1 MTRRKIARTILVE
14 GKVYE
19 RRQDGSLIPLA
30 YRADYKR
37 VDSKTAAAV
46 EAVAAPGRD
55 GAPMTNDEWAKG
67 EIARPTKLA
76 VGIRLDDDVLAWFK
90 ASGPGYQTRINTV
103 LRRHV
108 EAQRKAK

>member
-1 MTRRKIARTILVE
+1 MTRRKIARTVLVE

-19 RRQDGSLIPLA
+19 RRPDGSLIPFA
-30 YRADYKR
+30 YRSGYKR
-37 VDSKTAAAV
+37 LDSRTAAAV
-46 EAVAAPGRD
+46 ATMAAHDRATMP
-55 GAPMTNDEWAKG
+55 NNESAKG
-67 EIARPTKLA
+67 EIARPTKLP

-108 EAQRKAK
+108 EAQRKAR

>member
-1 MTRRKIARTILVE
+1 MTRRKIARTVLVD

-19 RRQDGSLIPLA
+19 RRPDGSLIPLA
-30 YRADYKR
+30 YRSGYKR
-37 VDSKTAAAV
+37 LDSRTAAAV
-46 EAVAAPGRD
+46 ATMAARD
-55 GAPMTNDEWAKG
+55 RATMTNDGWAEG
-67 EIARPTKLA
+67 EIARHTKLP

-108 EAQRKAK
+108 EAQRKAR